1 MRVLPPW
8 HERLPSWFSG
18 EEPACQAGDKVR
30 SLGWESS
37 LGEEMET
44 HSSIL
49 AWEIP
54 WTKRSFS
61 RMEETRGLQNPQRFS
76 NGYSEI
82 HIIAENKPMLL
93 LLLCSNA
100 YQNLSRGRGVMKTK
114 GNKRGGGIWLVQQ
127 CYLTYLCDQI
137 RLNFLIIRIQ
147 KTFIV
152 LG

>member
-1 MRVLPPW
+1 
-8 HERLPSWFSG
+8 
-18 EEPACQAGDKVR
+18 
-30 SLGWESS
+30 
-37 LGEEMET
+37 MET

-76 NGYSEI
+76 NGYSEV

-137 RLNFLIIRIQ
+137 RLNFLIIRFLIS
-147 KTFIV
+147 KRYFLFYYRHFLHCLATCTCFPNSILLLFFRVSTIV
-152 LG
+152 